1 MRKGKVWAFEAI
13 FLNKIEPPEEKTPQ
27 KKRVKVELKI
37 HVRMWLNS
45 KKKKKEKMEPKKKKT
60 IQKRNQNLSMARKKL
75 TKKNL
80 KTNSYLMMKE
90 FNNGRK

>member
-13 FLNKIEPPEEKTPQ
+13 FLNKIKPPEEKIPQ

-45 KKKKKEKMEPKKKKT
+45 KKEKKEKMESKKKK
-60 IQKRNQNLSMARKKL
+60 KKDHS
-75 TKKNL
+75 KKKSKSEYGKEEIN
-80 KTNSYLMMKE
+80 KKE
-90 FNNGRK
+90 FENK